1 MFLDSAMQLCVGF
14 TINSSRYIVNVIVT
28 SETISCDEQS
38 LIVVDRMSDRQ
49 LLEYVYDRV
58 GRVEFVYNL

>member
-1 MFLDSAMQLCVGF
+1 MFLDSAMHLCVGF

>member
-1 MFLDSAMQLCVGF
+1 MFLDSAMHLCVGF
-14 TINSSRYIVNVIVT
+14 TINSSRFIVNVIVT

-38 LIVVDRMSDRQ
+38 LTVLDRQ